1 MYSHRVMTDRD
12 LSSFPIEPLESR
24 IAPSVIIAAGGRSA
38 HYTDV
43 DGDIVTITVSK
54 GKLSSSDFLTM
65 SNSSSVPNGEQL
77 LMINFA
83 DDRGEFNHANL
94 TITAKPGR
102 YGGDGHA
109 DVGFI
114 DAGDGRTDLGKVSI
128 DGDLGGIIA
137 GDANISAKSPGVKL
151 LIAEA
156 FTGYSGSVTGG
167 IAKIKLA
174 GDDNNSS
181 SSGSGS
187 NGSLVITGG
196 SVTTTGSPSGSS
208 GVVIKT
214 GPGTGNSGSVAVVGA
229 GSGIITSGAT
239 LNLSNPTTIY
249 AGSNSFLTNGATAN
263 VVRASVPLDVVSL
276 VPTSATLG
284 GSLILSGSTTS
295 GAAISLGTS
304 GVVLNA
310 LAINNGTIGSS
321 GLVKTG
327 AAVLQLAPNNTYTG
341 TTTLAAGS
349 LVVANNAGLSY
360 FSATN
365 TGSNALQFA
374 DVKNVEVKIGDD
386 IIKVA
391 SDSTLT
397 FTADDGSTESSPGGT
412 LGINGTSDGT
422 RATVTLTSLDPATT
436 APTATAFDVTVK
448 DATVNIVQS
457 HALFDK
463 LIANGWTVSET
474 GTQTGTGAV
483 TIKLTSPG
491 AVKPVLPA
499 QATTTV

>member
-1 MYSHRVMTDRD
+1 MTARD
-12 LSSFPIEPLESR
+12 LSTAPIEPLESR

-109 DVGFI
+109 DIGSI

-156 FTGYSGSVTGG
+156 FTGYSGSVAGG

-174 GDDNNSS
+174 GDKTSGSS
-181 SSGSGS
+181 TGGSNITTGSNIQVGSSSPGSSGS
-187 NGSLVITGG
+187 V
-196 SVTTTGSPSGSS
+196 VTTGMGTATLGAGTFVGGTTGASHS
-208 GVVIKT
+208 I
-214 GPGTGNSGSVAVVGA
+214 AVV
-229 GSGIITSGAT
+229 SGGT
-239 LNLSNPTTIY
+239 LSLSNPTTVY
-249 AGSNSFLTNGATAN
+249 AGSNSFLTNGVTTTN
-263 VVRASVPLDVVSL
+263 IVRSYNSLDVSPL
-276 VPTSATLG
+276 VPTTATLG
-284 GSLILSGSTTS
+284 GSFILSGSTTS
-295 GAAISLGTS
+295 SPTIPLGTS
-304 GVVLNA
+304 GVVLTA
-310 LAINNGTIGSS
+310 LTINNGTIGSS

-327 AAVLQLAPNNTYTG
+327 SGVLQLAPNNTYTG

-349 LVVANNAGLSY
+349 LVVTNNTGLSY

-365 TGSNALQFA
+365 TGSTALQFA
-374 DVKNVEVKIGDD
+374 DVKNVEVKVGDD

-397 FTADDGSTESSPGGT
+397 FTADDGSTESSPGGA
-412 LGINGTSDGT
+412 LGIKGTSDGT

-436 APTATAFDVTVK
+436 APTATAFDVMVN

-491 AVKPVLPA
+491 AVKPVLPV
-499 QATTTV
+499 QTTTTV